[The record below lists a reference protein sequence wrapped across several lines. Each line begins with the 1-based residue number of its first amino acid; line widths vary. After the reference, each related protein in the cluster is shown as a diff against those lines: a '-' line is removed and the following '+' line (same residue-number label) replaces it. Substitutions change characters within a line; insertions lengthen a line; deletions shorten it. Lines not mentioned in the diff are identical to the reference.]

1 MKKKIV
7 VRAPCLSQSGYGEQ
21 ARFALR
27 ALRSKEDLF
36 DIYAIPINWG
46 QTGWIWEDNEERRW
60 LDEIIT
66 KAAVY
71 THKGGQ
77 FDMSLQITIPNEW
90 ERVAPINIGY
100 TAGIETTQCAPQWI
114 EKANLMDRVIV
125 VSNHSREAYKGQDL
139 NTEINVVNYCF
150 QHYDPEPIE
159 QLKLETDFNF
169 LAVSQWGPRKNFE
182 NTIKWWVE
190 EFYDRDVGL
199 ILKTNI
205 KSNSQIDFEYL
216 KKNLKNML
224 KDYSDRQCKI
234 YLLHGDLSSE
244 NLAWLYQHP
253 KVKALVNIAH
263 GEGFGLPMF
272 EAAYNELPVITIG
285 WSGQLD
291 YLYHN
296 GRKYFSDVKY
306 TMRSVQKETV
316 WPGVIEEN
324 SMWAYA
330 DQGSY
335 KMKLRD
341 MLKKYP
347 KHLKRAKEL
356 KKIIIKNFKAEDKYA
371 EFCDAVF
378 KPDPETEQ
386 WMESINEVE
395 EMVQFGQ
402 DYSNC

>member
-46 QTGWIWEDNEERRW
+46 QTGWVWEDSEERKW

-66 KAAVY
+66 KTAVY
-71 THKGGQ
+71 THQGGQ
-77 FDMSLQITIPNEW
+77 FDMSLQVTIPNEW
-90 ERVAPINIGY
+90 EQMAPINIGY

-114 EKANLMDRVIV
+114 ERANMMDRVVV
-125 VSNHSREAYKGQDL
+125 VSNHAREALRGQDL
-139 NTEINVVNYCF
+139 NTKVDVVNYCF
-150 QHYDPEPIE
+150 RHHEPEPIE

-182 NTIKWWVE
+182 NTIKWWIE

-205 KSNSQIDFEYL
+205 KNNSQIDVEYL
-216 KKNLKNML
+216 EKNLKNML
-224 KDYSDRQCKI
+224 KEYSNRQCKV
-234 YLLHGDLSSE
+234 YLLHGDLSDGQMT
-244 NLAWLYQHP
+244 WLYQHS

-296 GRKYFSDVKY
+296 GKKYFSDVKF
-306 TMRSVQKETV
+306 TMRRVQKEAV
-316 WPGVIEEN
+316 WPGVIEEEAN
-324 SMWAYA
+324 WAYA

-341 MLKKYP
+341 MFKKHS
-347 KHLKRAKEL
+347 KHLKKSKEL
-356 KKIIIKNFKAEDKYA
+356 KKLILEKFDEKVIYEQFTKAI
-371 EFCDAVF
+371 
-378 KPDPETEQ
+378 
-386 WMESINEVE
+386 WNEE
-395 EMVQFGQ
+395 
-402 DYSNC
+402 